1 MSALAKS
8 VFEYLKENKHVLV
21 TAESCTGG
29 MIAKT
34 ITDFAGSSS
43 IFDRGF
49 VTYSNNSKIDML
61 GVTPETLKEH
71 GAVAAQ
77 TAHEMANGALQNSS
91 GTLSISV
98 TGIAG
103 PTGGSEEKPVGLVYI
118 GLSQLN
124 GKTITQKCNFDGD
137 RHEVRLQTMDAVF
150 NLILQSE

>member
-8 VFEYLKENKHVLV
+8 VFEYLKKNNHILV

-34 ITDFAGSSS
+34 ITDFAGSST

-61 GVTPETLKEH
+61 GVTPETLKKH

-118 GLSQLN
+118 GLSHLN
-124 GKTITQKCNFDGD
+124 GKTITQKHNFDGD